1 MAGFKMDLR
10 AKDADHYIDAITD
23 IIDGNIDLPERDALL
38 IWLTDEQ
45 DAARVDEDPDTQ
57 GLLEH
62 IKYYLLHHKQYRG

>member
-62 IKYYLLHHKQYRG
+62 IKYYLLHHTQ